1 MAREAKNILMKIAVL
16 VSGGVDSSLALKL
29 LRDQGHDLTAFY
41 LKIWLEDELSYL
53 GDCPWE
59 EDLKYVRAV
68 CDQIGVP
75 LEVVNFQKEYWD
87 NVVAYALREIKAGRT
102 PNPDIMCNKE
112 IKFGAF
118 LARYGDQFV
127 KVATGHY
134 AQIAQVG
141 DTYHLRLAPDPIK
154 DQTYFL
160 ARLSQAQLQKALFPI
175 GHLTKAEVRELAHA
189 YDLPNKD
196 RKDSQGIC
204 FLGTIKFSDFLKHH
218 FGTQQGN
225 LIEVETGAV
234 VGTHPGFFYFTHGQ
248 RQGIGLSGGPW
259 YVVRKDP
266 TTNSVYISRHYY
278 DGVQQRN
285 AFEIEEADFMGQLP
299 TLCDPLPSESSLTKA
314 QLPHKQSDLKV
325 KLRHGPQMHACTV
338 SLRDN
343 VWHVQ
348 LQNNDQGIAS
358 GQFAVFYNGDICMGS
373 GKIR

>member
-1 MAREAKNILMKIAVL
+1 MKIAVL

-29 LRDQGHDLTAFY
+29 LRDQGHNLTAFY
-41 LKIWLEDELSYL
+41 LKIWLEDELAYL

-68 CDQIGVP
+68 CDQLGVP

-87 NVVAYALREIKAGRT
+87 SVVAYALREIKAGRT

-118 LARYGDQFV
+118 ADRYGHQFD

-134 AQIAQVG
+134 AQIAEVAG
-141 DTYHLRLAPDPIK
+141 NYYLRLAPDPIK

-160 ARLSQAQLQKALFPI
+160 ARLSQAQLQKAMFPI
-175 GHLTKAEVRELAHA
+175 GHLTKAQVRELAHA
-189 YDLPNKD
+189 YDLPNKA

-218 FGTQQGN
+218 FGTQTGN
-225 LIEVETGAV
+225 LVEAETGAV
-234 VGTHPGFFYFTHGQ
+234 MGTHPGFFYFTPGQ

-259 YVVRKDP
+259 YVVRKDSG
-266 TTNSVYISRHYY
+266 TNTVYISRHYY
-278 DGVQQRN
+278 DGTQQRN
-285 AFEIEEADFMGQLP
+285 EFAIEEVDFVQHP
-299 TLCDPLPSESSLTKA
+299 DA
-314 QLPHKQSDLKV
+314 QQRTQLKV
-325 KLRHGPQMHACTV
+325 KLRHGPHMHACSVEMHDATAT
-338 SLRDN
+338 
-343 VWHVQ
+343 VQ
-348 LQNNDQGIAS
+348 LQDNDQGIAS
-358 GQFAVFYNGDICMGS
+358 GQFAVFYSGDLCIGS